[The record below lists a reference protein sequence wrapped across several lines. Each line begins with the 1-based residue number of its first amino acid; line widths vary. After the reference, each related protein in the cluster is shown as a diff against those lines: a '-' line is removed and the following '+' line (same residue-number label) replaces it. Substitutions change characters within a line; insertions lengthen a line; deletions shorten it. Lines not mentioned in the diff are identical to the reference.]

1 MDNDFINIAS
11 PEKGCDTSTMLA
23 YNGIKKNYKIND
35 TLLFGVS
42 SLLFLS
48 SMDNLPLQYSDLCE
62 NINCTYIPNSICF
75 PGENDTLMDPFSI
88 KKKRKT
94 ARAKVKR
101 ETFVSDEE
109 LEKRLSDNINIS
121 TYEESSIESFIDN
134 NSGRLIKGLDKW
146 L

>member
-23 YNGIKKNYKIND
+23 FNGIKKNYKIHD
-35 TLLFGVS
+35 KLLLGVS

-48 SMDNLPLQYSDLCE
+48 STNNLPLQYTDFCE

-75 PGENDTLMDPFSI
+75 PGENSTLMDSFI
-88 KKKRKT
+88 LKKKRKT
-94 ARAKVKR
+94 ARAKIKR
-101 ETFVSDEE
+101 DTFISDEE
-109 LEKRLSDNINIS
+109 LEKRLNDNINIS
-121 TYEESSIESFIDN
+121 THEEPSIESFIN
-134 NSGRLIKGLDKW
+134 YNSGRLIKGLDKW

>member
-23 YNGIKKNYKIND
+23 YNGIKKNYKIHD
-35 TLLFGVS
+35 TLLLGVS

-48 SMDNLPLQYSDLCE
+48 STDNFPLQYGDFCE
-62 NINCTYIPNSICF
+62 NINCTYIPSSICF
-75 PGENDTLMDPFSI
+75 PGDTDTLMDSFFI
-88 KKKRKT
+88 KKKRKI

-109 LEKRLSDNINIS
+109 LEKRLGDNINIS
-121 TYEESSIESFIDN
+121 TYEEPGVESFIDN